1 MTISHELTHFK
12 HDAVRVLKK
21 GVTIIFFILF
31 LFHKLMVRN
40 INVGWEMRD
49 SAVLQIIIILQINK
63 NKDVDIDGVVLEFAH
78 L

>member
-1 MTISHELTHFK
+1 MTISYELTHFK
-12 HDAVRVLKK
+12 HGTVWVIKK

-40 INVGWEMRD
+40 VNVGWEMRD
-49 SAVLQIIIILQINK
+49 WAVLQIILQINK
-63 NKDVDIDGVVLEFAH
+63 NKDVDIDGVVMEFAH

>member
-1 MTISHELTHFK
+1 MTISYELTHFK
-12 HDAVRVLKK
+12 HDTVRVLKK

-40 INVGWEMRD
+40 INVGWEIRD
-49 SAVLQIIIILQINK
+49 WAVLQIILQ
-63 NKDVDIDGVVLEFAH
+63 KDVDIDGVVMEFAH

>member
-1 MTISHELTHFK
+1 MTISYELTHFK
-12 HDAVRVLKK
+12 NGTVRVLKK

-31 LFHKLMVRN
+31 LFHKPMVRN

-49 SAVLQIIIILQINK
+49 WAVLQIILQINK
-63 NKDVDIDGVVLEFAH
+63 NKDLDIDGVVMEFAH

>member
-1 MTISHELTHFK
+1 MTISYELTHFK
-12 HDAVRVLKK
+12 NGTVQVLKK

-49 SAVLQIIIILQINK
+49 WAVLQIILQINK
-63 NKDVDIDGVVLEFAH
+63 NKDVDIDGVVMEFAH

>member
-1 MTISHELTHFK
+1 MTISYELTHFK
-12 HDAVRVLKK
+12 HDTVRVIKK

-31 LFHKLMVRN
+31 LFHKPMVRN

-49 SAVLQIIIILQINK
+49 SAVLQIILQINK
-63 NKDVDIDGVVLEFAH
+63 NKDLDTDGVVMEFAH